1 MIDVTLNDDLFT
13 EPADN
18 EQSKD
23 AQNDP
28 YDPSYS
34 EIMPHMVADF
44 YHGLRK
50 YKVPRKVAGEL
61 TGMYLKFTLECV
73 LGLGR

>member
-28 YDPSYS
+28 YVSSYS